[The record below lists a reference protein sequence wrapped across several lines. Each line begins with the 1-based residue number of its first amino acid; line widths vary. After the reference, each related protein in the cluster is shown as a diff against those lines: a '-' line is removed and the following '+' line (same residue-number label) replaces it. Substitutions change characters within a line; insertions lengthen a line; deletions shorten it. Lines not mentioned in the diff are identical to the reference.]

1 MGIRFYGV
9 SGILIGQSQKIE
21 TEIINRFRNSFTCI
35 KAIWRILVVILIDNE
50 LYESRRFVLFV
61 AGAPSPGTVH
71 IMGVHNFF
79 A

>member
-1 MGIRFYGV
+1 M
-9 SGILIGQSQKIE
+9 
-21 TEIINRFRNSFTCI
+21 
-35 KAIWRILVVILIDNE
+35 KAIWRILVGILIDNE

-61 AGAPSPGTVH
+61 AVAPSPGTVQ